1 MDQLKPILE
10 NAYKYRFWIICGLV
24 VSLSLVFS
32 FLAASS
38 TRAQIR
44 QEKDAIT
51 ASFDQVRMLSSKE
64 NPPNDKSHKAMEGKI
79 TAVKEGVREAWQKQY
94 DNQNLGPNK
103 LEWPVALG
111 KDFIDEVLPLHPIEK
126 ITYPTPPEDE
136 ILDLHR
142 LNYRNYIKKE
152 LPALSAIIG
161 AKWHPVNEYV
171 TATDDDDKKY
181 LVEWAASNQ
190 TFLQDSR
197 FDWGNTPPSTLDVL
211 YSQEDLWVLRTLL
224 QVIKD
229 TNGSV
234 EARYKAAIK
243 RIDSILLG
251 QDVTAMQDD
260 AQLRDPDKAGGAD
273 GGFGGMDSS
282 SGGMGMEMGMGMEE
296 GMDGGGGAGMGGGG
310 AGGGERPIPSGTRAD
325 PAHLRYVDNNFEG
338 VGAKTVRDALTN
350 PTGDNAIYAVAKRIP
365 VRIQMSIDQRR
376 LNKFLALCGNAPLQ
390 IEVKR
395 VRINRKSS
403 SNPTGGGGGG
413 MGMGMG
419 MDEFGGEGGEMG
431 DEMME
436 GAGAMEGNMGG
447 EMMGGGGQ
455 VTELADESPLDVDVE
470 IYGMVYIYNPVDS
483 ELLGIPAAPQ
493 QPAAPSTTGV
503 PVQDAATDNQNAAAQ
518 LPAANPAG

>member
-1 MDQLKPILE
+1 MDQLKPILQ

-32 FLAASS
+32 FVAASS
-38 TRAQIR
+38 TRAQIKR
-44 QEKDAIT
+44 EKDAIK
-51 ASFDQVRMLSSKE
+51 ASFDQVSMLQSKE
-64 NPPNDKSHKAMEGKI
+64 NPPNDTSHKAMEVKI
-79 TAVKEGVREAWQKQY
+79 SAVKEGVREAWEKQY
-94 DNQNLGPNK
+94 DNQNSGPNK
-103 LEWPVALG
+103 LVWPTALG
-111 KDFIDEVLPLHPIEK
+111 KDFINEVLPLHPIEK

-171 TATDDDDKKY
+171 KVSEDEDEKKY
-181 LVEWAASNQ
+181 LVEWAAGNQ

-224 QVIKD
+224 QVIND

-260 AQLRDPDKAGGAD
+260 AQLQDPNQAAGAD
-273 GGFGGMDSS
+273 GGLGGMDSS
-282 SGGMGMEMGMGMEE
+282 SGGMGMGMGMEE
-296 GMDGGGGAGMGGGG
+296 GMDGDSGAGMGAGGG
-310 AGGGERPIPSGTRAD
+310 AGGGERPIPSGTRDD
-325 PAHLRYVDNNFEG
+325 PAHLRYVDNNFQG
-338 VGAKTVRDALTN
+338 VGAKTVRDALAN
-350 PTGDNAIYAVAKRIP
+350 PTGENALYAVAKRIP

-403 SNPTGGGGGG
+403 ANPSGGGGG

-419 MDEFGGEGGEMG
+419 MDEFGGESG
-431 DEMME
+431 DMSEEMMD
-436 GAGAMEGNMGG
+436 GAGAMEGNMGD

-455 VTELADESPLDVDVE
+455 VQDLADESPLDVDVE
-470 IYGMVYIYNPVDS
+470 IYGMVYIYNPVDRS
-483 ELLGIPAAPQ
+483 LLGIPAAPQ
-493 QPAAPSTTGV
+493 QPATPATTGV
-503 PVQDAATDNQNAAAQ
+503 PAQDAVNDNQNAAV
-518 LPAANPAG
+518 PAPAVNQAG